1 MAYIDCGHCKLVSG
15 GAREKKATPTERPE
29 KNHDGEI
36 KKVTPKKQALPVGDR
51 TEEMDIMVRVM
62 DPCALRVFV
71 CVGDTIF

>member
-1 MAYIDCGHCKLVSG
+1 MAYIDCGYCKLVSG

-51 TEEMDIMVRVM
+51 TGDGYHG
-62 DPCALRVFV
+62 PGYGPV
-71 CVGDTIF
+71 CIAGVCLCW